1 MSFKSPHCRQMAYV
15 VFALGRNR
23 VDELVLVEEVLAACL
38 VLLGVFHECSASKL
52 RQLRLLAG
60 AQQHLANLLR
70 DRRHG
75 ESLCP
80 GGRAS
85 IGLEAGRETDL
96 RMEKDVGRGEL
107 VNRFR
112 RRPASLNSG
121 ASTKIV
127 ASRGEMWAEP

>member
-1 MSFKSPHCRQMAYV
+1 MSFKSPRCRQMAYV
-15 VFALGRNR
+15 VFTLGRNR
-23 VDELVLVEEVLAACL
+23 VDELVLVEEVLAARL

-52 RQLRLLAG
+52 RQLRLLGG

-85 IGLEAGRETDL
+85 ISLVAGQETVL
-96 RMEKDVGRGEL
+96 GMEKDVGRVEM
-107 VNRFR
+107 VSRFR
-112 RRPASLNSG
+112 RRPASLNLG